1 MTTEMNVCSGCQ
13 YPVYPGRPGRI
24 IVRTVR
30 GVLCDYCVRSAS
42 AQMEL
47 ALRRSS
53 AMVGVRQAVANLLD
67 VVDPSRPRW
76 HAESDL
82 TDLRVLES
90 QLDKLVLQFVL
101 RSGPFAEKPEP
112 SASGMPNRPD
122 LQIIESSGDPAPSSA
137 MSCVTEGTI
146 YALVRDVLA
155 AELLDWP
162 TPRMNELLG
171 RHELDGEQARLGVQ
185 EMLDELR
192 GRGEFQ
198 DERPHLKL
206 VPDPELAE
214 QTSETDTKVGVQ
226 PPGPDQAENAAPEP
240 VTRSADSRILVE
252 RLAAWMRDG
261 GLSELALAKR
271 TRRDRATIAHFFTRD
286 DRRISL
292 RFYLDLVRSAG
303 ASLRGAPET
312 TPHAVVARL
321 KDLSNQQ
328 GLTVSTL
335 ALRAGVHRSQL
346 STIFNKADPNPSLW
360 TVKRLAAAL
369 RADTE
374 LDLVEPQPPRVVNSG
389 AVVERG

>member
-13 YPVYPGRPGRI
+13 HPVYPDRPGRI

-42 AQMEL
+42 AQLTL

-53 AMVGVRQAVANLLD
+53 AMVGVRKAVANLLD
-67 VVDPSRPRW
+67 VVEPSRPLW

-82 TDLRVLES
+82 PDLRVLES
-90 QLDKLVLQFVL
+90 QLDKLALQFVL
-101 RSGPFAEKPEP
+101 RSGPFAEKPER
-112 SASGMPNRPD
+112 SASGGPNRPD
-122 LQIIESSGDPAPSSA
+122 LQVIESPGDPAPSSA
-137 MSCVTEGTI
+137 MSGVTEGKVN
-146 YALVRDVLA
+146 ALVRDD
-155 AELLDWP
+155 ELLD
-162 TPRMNELLG
+162 
-171 RHELDGEQARLGVQ
+171 RHELDGEPARLGVQ
-185 EMLDELR
+185 EMLEELR

-206 VPDPELAE
+206 VPVPGLAE

-226 PPGPDQAENAAPEP
+226 PPGPDQAEKHAAPDP

-252 RLAAWMRDG
+252 RLAAWIRDG

-312 TPHAVVARL
+312 TPHAVIARL
-321 KDLSNQQ
+321 KELSNQQ

-335 ALRAGVHRSQL
+335 ALRAGIHRSQL

-374 LDLVEPQPPRVVNSG
+374 LDLVELQPPHAVNSG
-389 AVVERG
+389 VGVERG